1 MSDNTHA
8 FVKKDEFSKYWGF
21 SSSQAEIGTSFL
33 DAAPK
38 IGSLAVECFKD
49 NGDNTYTPYKIYKTL
64 ALLSM
69 NTFEEYVN
77 EPTSGDYS
85 IVLKDDGTLDCFKNS
100 IFGNFVLDGSTNT
113 IAATET
119 FTVTIKDYNTTTIPS
134 FCVPRE

>member
-1 MSDNTHA
+1 M
-8 FVKKDEFSKYWGF
+8 
-21 SSSQAEIGTSFL
+21 
-33 DAAPK
+33 
-38 IGSLAVECFKD
+38 AVECFKD
-49 NGDNTYTPYKIYKTL
+49 NGDNTFTPYKIYQTL
-64 ALLSM
+64 ALLSN

-100 IFGNFVLDGSTNT
+100 ISGNFVLDGSTNT

-134 FCVPRE
+134 FCVPHE